1 VNRSTGEE
9 DEGRWPG
16 RALRALFVPPPS
28 TVPALDLLRTAAI
41 VLVIGNHVAAV
52 GAQLAPAGPW
62 DAPFFQYG
70 WTGVDLFFVL
80 SGFLIGRQL
89 QKELQRTETVDVP
102 RFLLR
107 RGLRIWPLY
116 FSWVAFLALALGK
129 WRGIGPDLVFLSNYR
144 QGEVSGG
151 WSLSTEEQFYLVV
164 PLLLLG
170 VHRVLGPRAR
180 GWAPLVLL
188 AAMPA
193 VRWLTLH
200 SAGQAALY
208 GPIHT
213 HCDGLLVGLFLAW
226 VSVHVPAFLKPER
239 PHRWRVPLLA
249 MGAGLGLRQLDPE
262 LLNFTGLA
270 LFFGGLVVLGLRSG
284 PKARAFAGWGG
295 FYVLSRL
302 SYGMYLEHFEIVPRI
317 LPPTSRALA
326 PLVGQGLLLS
336 GTLFLVA
343 VLVSAMG
350 AALTFLL
357 VEEPFLALRTRWE
370 VRRRSWAPTETPI
383 PVESPAPAPRPG

>member
-1 VNRSTGEE
+1 
-9 DEGRWPG
+9 
-16 RALRALFVPPPS
+16 VPPAS

-41 VLVIGNHVAAV
+41 VLVVGNHVAAV

-62 DAPFFQYG
+62 DTPIFQYG

-129 WRGIGPDLVFLSNYR
+129 WRGMAPDLVFLSNYR
-144 QGEVSGG
+144 QGQVSGG

-180 GWAPLVLL
+180 GWVPLVLL
-188 AAMPA
+188 AVMPA

-200 SAGQAALY
+200 NTGQGGAAALY

-226 VSVHVPAFLKPER
+226 VSVHFPAFLKPDR
-239 PHRWRVPLLA
+239 PHRWRAPLMA

-270 LFFGGLVVLGLRSG
+270 LFYGGLAVLGLRSG
-284 PKARAFAGWGG
+284 PRARAFAGWRG

-302 SYGMYLEHFEIVPRI
+302 SYGMYLEHFEIVPRV
-317 LPPTSRALA
+317 LPPTSSALA
-326 PLVGQGLLLS
+326 PLVGQGILLS
-336 GTLFLVA
+336 GALFLVA
-343 VLVSAMG
+343 VLVSAAA
-350 AALTFLL
+350 AALTFVL

-370 VRRRSWAPTETPI
+370 MRRRSWAPAETAI
-383 PVESPAPAPRPG
+383 AVESPAPASLTPPG